1 MATDGTRPKLI
12 ADAML
17 GGLARWLR
25 VLGLDTAYD
34 PALDDPALVDR
45 ALAEERV
52 ILTRDRRLVERR
64 RASNHLLVR
73 SEVVDEQVAQVLSEL
88 RVEPDP
94 EELFSRCLRCN
105 APLREVPAEEASREV
120 PPYVARTQERFRR
133 CPECG
138 RIFWRATHA
147 RRMRTRLRRMG
158 IEAGP

>member
-1 MATDGTRPKLI
+1 MNARPKLI

-34 PALDDPALVDR
+34 PALDDPELVDR

-52 ILTRDRRLVERR
+52 ILTRDRRLIERR
-64 RASNHLLVR
+64 RARNHLLVR
-73 SEVVDEQVAQVLSEL
+73 SEVVDEQVAQVLSDL

-94 EELFSRCLRCN
+94 GALFSRCLRCN
-105 APLREVPAEEASREV
+105 APLREVPAEEAAREV

-158 IEAGP
+158 IGAGA